1 MVDVNTPRTSRAAGY
16 LMLLPAVAVITLL
29 VIVPMVVIARDS
41 FAVSD
46 PLGGN
51 LGGFT
56 LDNYA
61 KLLDPVYAK
70 TLGYS
75 LGMAAL
81 NAVVCTVVGYIVA
94 YYIATRPA
102 KTQPVLLVLVII
114 PFLTDFLVRTFAWI
128 TLLGSGGPFISLLR
142 LLGVEAQSL
151 VPSQLAVTLS
161 LLYAFLPVAVFPIYA
176 SMRSIDPSLKEAA
189 ADLGAGWW
197 QTHARIFVPLSASG
211 LASSVMLTFVP
222 TLGVFVIP
230 VLLGGGKDPLVG
242 NLIVT
247 LFTEFRNEP
256 LGAALSMVVLVLML
270 LSVAAAGLILRA
282 RAGRSR
288 SGRARAGRSR
298 STKKASA
305 V

>member
-1 MVDVNTPRTSRAAGY
+1 MTSTPQSRRPKALAGY
-16 LMLLPAVAVITLL
+16 LLLLPATAVIVLL
-29 VIVPMVVIARDS
+29 VVVPMLVILRDS

-56 LDNYA
+56 LENYG

-81 NAVVCTVVGYIVA
+81 NAVICTVIGYIVA
-94 YYIATRPA
+94 YFIATRSA
-102 KTQPVLLVLVII
+102 RTQPVLLVLVII

-128 TLLGSGGPFISLLR
+128 TLLGSGGPLIPVLR
-142 LLGVEAQSL
+142 LLGLDATSL

-176 SMRSIDPSLKEAA
+176 SLRAVDPSLREAA
-189 ADLGAGWW
+189 ADLGASSI
-197 QTHARIFVPLSASG
+197 QTHLRVFIPLSSSG
-211 LASSVMLTFVP
+211 LVSSVILTFVP

-247 LFTEFRNEP
+247 LFTEFRNQP
-256 LGAALSMVVLVLML
+256 LGAALSMVVLGLML
-270 LSVAAAGLILRA
+270 LSILLAALLLRGRNPRKA
-282 RAGRSR
+282 R
-288 SGRARAGRSR
+288 
-298 STKKASA
+298 
-305 V
+305 

>member
-1 MVDVNTPRTSRAAGY
+1 MTRTGSTRAATSLGGY
-16 LMLLPAVAVITLL
+16 LLLLPALAVVTLL
-29 VIVPMVVIARDS
+29 VIVPMLVILRDS
-41 FAVSD
+41 FALSD

-56 LDNYA
+56 LDNYG

-70 TLGYS
+70 TIGYS
-75 LGMAAL
+75 LGMAVL
-81 NAVVCTVVGYIVA
+81 NAAVCVVVGYIVA
-94 YYIATRPA
+94 FFIATRSA
-102 KTQPVLLVLVII
+102 RVQPILLVLVII

-128 TLLGSGGPFISLLR
+128 TLLGSGGPIIPLLR
-142 LLGVEAQSL
+142 AVGIDATSL

-176 SMRSIDPSLKEAA
+176 SLRAVDPSLREAA
-189 ADLGAGWW
+189 TDLGATAL
-197 QTHARIFVPLSASG
+197 QTHLRVFIPLSAIG
-211 LASSVMLTFVP
+211 LISATVLTFVP

-256 LGAALSMVVLVLML
+256 LGAALSMVVLALML
-270 LSVAAAGLILRA
+270 LSIALAGLIVRV
-282 RAGRSR
+282 RSAKR
-288 SGRARAGRSR
+288 RVA
-298 STKKASA
+298 
-305 V
+305 

>member
-1 MVDVNTPRTSRAAGY
+1 MSRTRRDNLAGALMMV
-16 LMLLPAVAVITLL
+16 PASIVILVL
-29 VIVPMVVIARDS
+29 VIVPMAIIARDS

-56 LDNYA
+56 LENYA

-70 TLGYS
+70 TMGYS
-75 LGMAAL
+75 LGMAVL

-102 KTQPVLLVLVII
+102 RRQPLLLLLVII
-114 PFLTDFLVRTFAWI
+114 PFLTDFLVRTFSWI
-128 TLLGSGGPFISLLR
+128 TLLGSGGPIIGLAKAV
-142 LLGVEAQSL
+142 GIPATSL
-151 VPSQLAVTLS
+151 VPSQTAVVLS

-176 SMRSIDPSLKEAA
+176 SMRAIDPSLREAA

-197 QTHARIFVPLSASG
+197 QTHARVYVPLSASG

-270 LSVAAAGLILRA
+270 VTVALAGIVTRVV
-282 RAGRSR
+282 
-288 SGRARAGRSR
+288 
-298 STKKASA
+298 TKKRSA
-305 V
+305 

>member
-1 MVDVNTPRTSRAAGY
+1 MTNITTSKPRSRGRAVPY
-16 LMLLPAVAVITLL
+16 LLLAPAIIIITLL
-29 VIVPMVVIARDS
+29 VIIPMIVIARDS
-41 FAVSD
+41 FAISD

-61 KLLDPVYAK
+61 KLIDPVYAK

-75 LGMAAL
+75 LGMAAI
-81 NAVVCTVVGYIVA
+81 NAAVCLIVGYIVA
-94 YYIATRPA
+94 FYISTRA
-102 KTQPVLLVLVII
+102 ASRQPVLLVLVII

-128 TLLGSGGPFISLLR
+128 NLLGSGGPIISGLKLI
-142 LLGVEAQSL
+142 GIEASSL

-189 ADLGAGWW
+189 SDLGAGWW
-197 QTHARIFVPLSASG
+197 QTHARVFVPLSAPG
-211 LASSVMLTFVP
+211 IASALMLTFVP

-256 LGAALSMVVLVLML
+256 LGAALSMVVLLLMVL
-270 LSVAAAGLILRA
+270 SAAIAGIVIRVVN
-282 RAGRSR
+282 SR
-288 SGRARAGRSR
+288 
-298 STKKASA
+298 KAA
-305 V
+305 

>member
-1 MVDVNTPRTSRAAGY
+1 MNAPGRPRSRRSAAALAGY
-16 LMLLPAVAVITLL
+16 LMLLPALAVIVVL
-29 VIVPMVVIARDS
+29 VIVPMLIIGRDS

-61 KLLDPVYAK
+61 KLIDPVYVK
-70 TLGYS
+70 TMGYS

-81 NAVVCTVVGYIVA
+81 NAAVCTVVGYLVA

-102 KTQPVLLVLVII
+102 KRQPVLLVLVII

-142 LLGVEAQSL
+142 LLGVDAQSL

-176 SMRSIDPSLKEAA
+176 SMRAIDPSLKEAA
-189 ADLGAGWW
+189 ADLGAGWF
-197 QTHARIFVPLSASG
+197 QTHARVFVPLSASG

-247 LFTEFRNEP
+247 LYTEFRNEP

-270 LSVAAAGLILRA
+270 LSVAAAGLILS
-282 RAGRSR
+282 SR
-288 SGRARAGRSR
+288 S
-298 STKKASA
+298 KKTHAATTRSA

>member
-1 MVDVNTPRTSRAAGY
+1 MTNITTSKPRSRGRAVPY
-16 LMLLPAVAVITLL
+16 LLLAPAIIIITLL
-29 VIVPMVVIARDS
+29 VIIPMIVIARDS
-41 FAVSD
+41 FAISD

-61 KLLDPVYAK
+61 KLIDPVYAK

-75 LGMAAL
+75 LGMAAI
-81 NAVVCTVVGYIVA
+81 NAAVCLIVGYIVA
-94 YYIATRPA
+94 FYISTRA
-102 KTQPVLLVLVII
+102 ASRQPVLLVLVII

-128 TLLGSGGPFISLLR
+128 NLLGSGGPIISGLKLI
-142 LLGVEAQSL
+142 GVEASSL

-189 ADLGAGWW
+189 SDLGAGWW
-197 QTHARIFVPLSASG
+197 QTHARVFIPLSTPGIASA
-211 LASSVMLTFVP
+211 LMLTFVP

-256 LGAALSMVVLVLML
+256 LGAALSMVVLLLMVL
-270 LSVAAAGLILRA
+270 SAAIAGIVIRVVN
-282 RAGRSR
+282 SR
-288 SGRARAGRSR
+288 
-298 STKKASA
+298 KAA
-305 V
+305 

>member
-1 MVDVNTPRTSRAAGY
+1 
-16 LMLLPAVAVITLL
+16 MLLPAVAVIALL
-29 VIVPMVVIARDS
+29 VIVPMTVIARDS

-81 NAVVCTVVGYIVA
+81 NALVCTVVGYIVA

-142 LLGVEAQSL
+142 LLGVDAQSL

-197 QTHARIFVPLSASG
+197 QTHFRIFVPLSASG

-282 RAGRSR
+282 RSSR
-288 SGRARAGRSR
+288 
-298 STKKASA
+298 KASA
-305 V
+305 A

>member
-1 MVDVNTPRTSRAAGY
+1 MANTRRDSVTGALMMV
-16 LMLLPAVAVITLL
+16 PASIVILLL
-29 VIVPMVVIARDS
+29 VVVPMVIIARDS
-41 FAVSD
+41 FAISD

-61 KLLDPVYAK
+61 KLLDPVYGK
-70 TLGYS
+70 TIGYS
-75 LGMAAL
+75 LGMAVL
-81 NAVVCTVVGYIVA
+81 NAIVCTIVGYVVA

-102 KTQPVLLVLVII
+102 RRQPVLLLLVII
-114 PFLTDFLVRTFAWI
+114 PFLTDFLVRTFSWI
-128 TLLGSGGPFISLLR
+128 TLLGSGGPIIGIAKA
-142 LLGVEAQSL
+142 LGIPATSL
-151 VPSQLAVTLS
+151 VPSQTAVVLS

-176 SMRSIDPSLKEAA
+176 SMRAIDPSLREAA

-197 QTHARIFVPLSASG
+197 QTHARVFVPLSASG

-270 LSVAAAGLILRA
+270 ASVALAGLVTRLVSRGA
-282 RAGRSR
+282 RRSAR
-288 SGRARAGRSR
+288 SERS
-298 STKKASA
+298 A
-305 V
+305 

>member
-1 MVDVNTPRTSRAAGY
+1 MSNTPRLRRPRALAGY
-16 LMLLPAVAVITLL
+16 LLLLPATAVIGLL
-29 VIVPMVVIARDS
+29 VVVPTIVILRDS
-41 FAVSD
+41 FAISD

-61 KLLDPVYAK
+61 KLLDAVYAK

-75 LGMAAL
+75 LGMALL
-81 NAVVCTVVGYIVA
+81 NAAVCTVVGYIVA
-94 YYIATRPA
+94 YFIATRSA
-102 KTQPVLLVLVII
+102 RTQPVLLVLVII

-128 TLLGSGGPFISLLR
+128 TLLGSGGPLIPLLR
-142 LLGVEAQSL
+142 ALGVEATSL

-176 SMRSIDPSLKEAA
+176 SLRAVDPSLREAA
-189 ADLGAGWW
+189 ADLGANAL
-197 QTHARIFVPLSASG
+197 QTHLRVFLPLSAPG
-211 LASSVMLTFVP
+211 LVSSVILTFVP

-256 LGAALSMVVLVLML
+256 LGAALSMVVLALML
-270 LSVAAAGLILRA
+270 LSIVVAALLTRIRA
-282 RAGRSR
+282 TR
-288 SGRARAGRSR
+288 
-298 STKKASA
+298 KA

>member
-1 MVDVNTPRTSRAAGY
+1 MSRTRRDNLAGALMMV
-16 LMLLPAVAVITLL
+16 PASIVILVL
-29 VIVPMVVIARDS
+29 VIVPMVIIARDS

-70 TLGYS
+70 TMGYS
-75 LGMAAL
+75 LGMAVL
-81 NAVVCTVVGYIVA
+81 NAIVCTVVGYVVA

-102 KTQPVLLVLVII
+102 RRQPLLLLLVII
-114 PFLTDFLVRTFAWI
+114 PFLTDFLVRTFSWI
-128 TLLGSGGPFISLLR
+128 TLLGSGGPIIGLAKLV
-142 LLGVEAQSL
+142 GIPATSL
-151 VPSQLAVTLS
+151 VPSQAAVVLS

-176 SMRSIDPSLKEAA
+176 SMRAIDPSLREAA

-197 QTHARIFVPLSASG
+197 QTHARVYVPLSASG

-270 LSVAAAGLILRA
+270 VTVALAGVVTRVV
-282 RAGRSR
+282 
-288 SGRARAGRSR
+288 
-298 STKKASA
+298 TKKRSA
-305 V
+305 

>member
-1 MVDVNTPRTSRAAGY
+1 VTTPTAPSGRRRSIPNLTGY
-16 LMLLPAVAVITLL
+16 VMLLPAVAVIVLL
-29 VIVPMVVIARDS
+29 VIVPLTVIARDS
-41 FAVSD
+41 FAISD

-56 LDNYA
+56 FDNYG
-61 KLLDPVYAK
+61 KLFDPVYAK

-81 NAVVCTVVGYIVA
+81 NAAVCTVVGYIVA
-94 YYIATRPA
+94 YYIANRPA

-128 TLLGSGGPFISLLR
+128 TLLGSGGPFITLLK
-142 LLGVEAQSL
+142 LLGVEATSF
-151 VPSQLAVTLS
+151 VPSQAAVTLS
-161 LLYAFLPVAVFPIYA
+161 LLYAFLPVAIFPIYA
-176 SMRSIDPSLKEAA
+176 SMRAIDPSLREAA

-197 QTHARIFVPLSASG
+197 QTHARVFVPLSAPG

-270 LSVAAAGLILRA
+270 ASVAGAGLLLRAAGRRNA
-282 RAGRSR
+282 RA
-288 SGRARAGRSR
+288 ARNGKEGTA
-298 STKKASA
+298 
-305 V
+305 

>member
-1 MVDVNTPRTSRAAGY
+1 MNTTPDSPAATDTGRSTSRGTNALKNGTGY
-16 LMLLPAVAVITLL
+16 LLLLPAIVVVVFL
-29 VIVPMVVIARDS
+29 VIIPMLVIARDS
-41 FAVSD
+41 FAISD

-61 KLLDPVYAK
+61 KLADPVYLK

-81 NAVVCTVVGYIVA
+81 NAVVCLVVGYIVS
-94 YYIATRPA
+94 YYITTRPA
-102 KTQPVLLVLVII
+102 SRQPVLLVLVII

-128 TLLGSGGPFISLLR
+128 NLLGSGGPFLSLLR
-142 LLGVEAQSL
+142 LAGIDADSL
-151 VPSQLAVTLS
+151 VPSQTAVTLS

-189 ADLGAGWW
+189 SDLGAGWW
-197 QTHARIFVPLSASG
+197 QTHWRIFIPLSAPG
-211 LASSVMLTFVP
+211 IASAVMLTFVP

-256 LGAALSMVVLVLML
+256 LGAALSMVVLILML
-270 LSVAAAGLILRA
+270 LTVAAAGIVLRIMN
-282 RAGRSR
+282 SR
-288 SGRARAGRSR
+288 
-298 STKKASA
+298 KAA
-305 V
+305 

>member
-1 MVDVNTPRTSRAAGY
+1 VTTTTTTTSKPRSRGRAVPY
-16 LMLLPAVAVITLL
+16 LLLAPAIIIITLL
-29 VIVPMVVIARDS
+29 VIIPMIVIARDS
-41 FAVSD
+41 FAISD

-61 KLLDPVYAK
+61 KLIDPVYAK

-75 LGMAAL
+75 LGMAAI
-81 NAVVCTVVGYIVA
+81 NAAVCLIVGYIVA
-94 YYIATRPA
+94 FYISTRA
-102 KTQPVLLVLVII
+102 ASRQPVLLVLVII

-128 TLLGSGGPFISLLR
+128 NLLGSGGPIISGLKLI
-142 LLGVEAQSL
+142 GIEASSL

-189 ADLGAGWW
+189 SDLGAGWW
-197 QTHARIFVPLSASG
+197 QTHARVFVPLSAPG
-211 LASSVMLTFVP
+211 IASALMLTFVP

-256 LGAALSMVVLVLML
+256 LGAALSMVVLLLMVL
-270 LSVAAAGLILRA
+270 SAAIAGIVIRVVN
-282 RAGRSR
+282 SR
-288 SGRARAGRSR
+288 
-298 STKKASA
+298 KAA
-305 V
+305 